1 MVDGLHVRL
10 IIYPFEDSDTVQVA
24 PVPAGPPFIAQF
36 NPETL
41 TLTNEIELGPD
52 EPAHGEDGGE
62 AKFKGIKPR
71 TFNVELLLDGT
82 GASGPKLEVIA
93 QVALFRETVG
103 FSGTIHRPRFLVLN
117 WGTFIATC
125 VLQSFSL
132 NYKLFRPDGT
142 PLRAV
147 LSASFR
153 EHKSKQLSELLANLS
168 SPDIMHA
175 RLVKQGEHL
184 SYLTYQIYKDPRF
197 YFEAAAANA
206 LNTVRHVAPGRTLYF
221 PPLR

>member
-1 MVDGLHVRL
+1 MADGFHAKL
-10 IIYPFEDSDTVQVA
+10 IILPFEDPDTVQA
-24 PVPAGPPFIAQF
+24 GPPAGPPFIAQF

-71 TFNVELLLDGT
+71 TFNIELLLDAT
-82 GASGPKLEVIA
+82 GASGPKIEVVL
-93 QVALFRETVG
+93 QVALFRATVG
-103 FSGTIHRPRFLVLN
+103 FSGSVHRPRFLVLN

-125 VLQSFSL
+125 VLESFSL

-153 EHKSKQLSELLANLS
+153 EHKSNAISELLANLS
-168 SPDIMHA
+168 SPDITHA
-175 RLVKQGEHL
+175 RFIKQGEHL
-184 SYLTYQIYKDPRF
+184 SYLSYQIFKDPRF
-197 YFEAAAANA
+197 YFHAAEANA
-206 LNTVRHVAPGRTLYF
+206 LDTVRHVDAGRILYF
-221 PPLR
+221 PPLG